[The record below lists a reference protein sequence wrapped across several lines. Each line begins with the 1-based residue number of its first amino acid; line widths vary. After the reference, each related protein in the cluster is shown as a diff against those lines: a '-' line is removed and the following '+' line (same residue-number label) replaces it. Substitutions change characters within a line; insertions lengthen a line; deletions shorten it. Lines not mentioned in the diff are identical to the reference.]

1 MNEELLNQMW
11 LTYKARFNAH
21 GRLISLNNWYTV
33 IVSSL
38 SVYILCLNI
47 LQIMPSLITL
57 HKEFVTFFTISL
69 SIIILVIS
77 LIFSFSDNKYRAG
90 KFHDCA
96 LEIKELYISQKEE
109 LQSNVVST
117 QRIISKEYA
126 SILKKYDLNHHYL
139 DYNKVE
145 VTKDKEKSISLLCF
159 YIKYFFTFYFIL
171 LCILVMPIII
181 SLIVIF

>member
-1 MNEELLNQMW
+1 MNQDLLDQMW
-11 LTYKARFNAH
+11 FTYKARFNAH
-21 GRLISLNNWYTV
+21 ARLLSLNNWYTV

-47 LQIMPSLITL
+47 LQLMPSLLTL
-57 HKEFVTFFTISL
+57 NQAFVTFYTISL

-96 LEIKELYISQKEE
+96 LEIKELYNSKKEE
-109 LQSNVVST
+109 SQDQTVST
-117 QRIISKEYA
+117 RESISKDYS
-126 SILKKYDLNHHYL
+126 SILKKYDLNHHNL
-139 DYNKVE
+139 DYEKVE
-145 VTKDKEKSISLLCF
+145 ITKDKQSIGSLFIF

-171 LCILVMPIII
+171 LLILVMPIAIGILII
-181 SLIVIF
+181 Q